1 MQRYRWILFFAAL
14 VIGLSGMN
22 TPVRSAPLSTE
33 QQKSLESS
41 KYVYIQ
47 SARKDGSLG
56 KAAEIWFFPHKGAVW
71 VCSPVTTHRVKRI
84 QAGQAKAKVAI
95 GKPDGP
101 SFSAKGSLVKDPEV
115 NKVMFE
121 TFAKKYAD
129 EWSSYEKNFRD
140 GLADGSRTLI
150 KYDPE

>member
-1 MQRYRWILFFAAL
+1 MQCSRSRLFFIAL
-14 VIGLSGMN
+14 IIGVSGMT
-22 TPVRSAPLSTE
+22 TPAQSAPLSAE

-56 KAAEIWFFPHKGAVW
+56 KAAEIWFFPHQGAVW
-71 VCSPVTTHRVKRI
+71 VCSPVTTYRVKRI
-84 QAGQAKAKVAI
+84 QAGQTKAKVAI
-95 GKPDGP
+95 GKPDGL

-129 EWSSYEKNFRD
+129 GWSSYEKNFRD

>member
-1 MQRYRWILFFAAL
+1 MQRYSWVLFFAAL
-14 VIGLSGMN
+14 LIALSGIK
-22 TPVRSAPLSTE
+22 TTAHSAPLSAE
-33 QQKSLESS
+33 LQKALDSS

-47 SARKDGSLG
+47 SARKDGSMG
-56 KAAEIWFFPHKGAVW
+56 KSAEIWFFPYQGAVW

-84 QAGQAKAKVAI
+84 QAGQTKAKVAV
-95 GKPDGP
+95 GKSDGP
-101 SFSAKGSLVKDPEV
+101 SFTAKGSLVKDPEA

-129 EWSSYEKNFRD
+129 GWSSYEKNFHD

-150 KYDPE
+150 KYEPE